1 MEKFKYG
8 SLIYVTPGMD
18 DSEGNYF
25 WAGLPPVK
33 YDESGIPI
41 DKNGMQCLDISCP
54 LHPGWEPTETMYN
67 EVLKS
72 DIPSIDYTRHW
83 FDDNFLEIRDDQ
95 LKRYIIRWWS
105 ARASRDN
112 YYAYIDLLQNYSSV
126 EEIMEAAWP
135 DEPQS

>member
-112 YYAYIDLLQNYSSV
+112 YYAYSEVLQNYSSI
-126 EEIMEAAWP
+126 EEVQEAVWP
-135 DEPQS
+135 DETTS